1 MRPKATSVCGLKLP
15 NEQVPPKS
23 ELWLLNAYV
32 SIRTYADVCS
42 STQVPAKSELWLL
55 NSVPVE
61 RRAELLLDKGNKE
74 VPNAT
79 SVCGLKLLVYAAL
92 SY

>member
-1 MRPKATSVCGLKLP
+1 M
-15 NEQVPPKS
+15 
-23 ELWLLNAYV
+23 
-32 SIRTYADVCS
+32 
-42 STQVPAKSELWLL
+42 QVPAKSELWLL

-79 SVCGLKLLVYAAL
+79 SVCGLKLLVYEAL